1 MDGGGRSDGLRLPA
15 GNLNVPYVKGEGMRE
30 RVSSASVDET
40 LDMIKFVEGLGSRA
54 NIKLVK
60 SSMDMAH
67 SLVWQGKL
75 GDVELTPEQAM
86 RAGELYGLLNKRVAE
101 MAANLIEVK

>member
-1 MDGGGRSDGLRLPA
+1 VDGNGRSDGLRLPA
-15 GNLNVPYVKGEGMRE
+15 GNLNVPYVKGEGMR
-30 RVSSASVDET
+30 VSSASVDET
-40 LDMIKFVEGLGSRA
+40 LEMIQYVEGLGSRA

-75 GDVELTPEQAM
+75 GDIKLTPEQAM
-86 RAGELYGLLNKRVAE
+86 RAGELYGTLNKRASE
-101 MAANLIEVK
+101 MAANLIETK

>member
-1 MDGGGRSDGLRLPA
+1 M
-15 GNLNVPYVKGEGMRE
+15 

-40 LDMIKFVEGLGSRA
+40 LETIQFVERLGSRA

-75 GDVELTPEQAM
+75 GDIKLTPEQAM
-86 RAGELYGLLNKRVAE
+86 KAGTLYGTLNKRASE
-101 MAANLIEVK
+101 MAANLIETK

>member
-1 MDGGGRSDGLRLPA
+1 VDGNGRSDGLRLPA
-15 GNLNVPYVKGEGMRE
+15 GNLNVPYVKGEGMRKP
-30 RVSSASVDET
+30 VDSASVDET
-40 LDMIKFVEGLGSRA
+40 LEMVQFVESLGNRA

-86 RAGELYGLLNKRVAE
+86 KAGELYGLLNKRASE